1 MGIIN
6 LVKYDGRTTAGE
18 RATAKVWLGL
28 ATATDD
34 EFQELA
40 TFEHSLLE
48 DGKPIAERIEHL
60 KTVRAKIKQEGIKK
74 SELEGWN
81 VAKTG

>member
-6 LVKYDGRTTAGE
+6 LVKYDGHTKAGE
-18 RATAKVWLGL
+18 RARTKVWLGL

-34 EFQELA
+34 ELQELA
-40 TFEHSLLE
+40 TLEHSLLE
-48 DGKPIAERIEHL
+48 DEESIVERIDHL

-74 SELEGWN
+74 SELEG
-81 VAKTG
+81 

>member
-6 LVKYDGRTTAGE
+6 LVKYDGRTKAGE
-18 RATAKVWLGL
+18 RARTKVWLGL

-34 EFQELA
+34 EVQELA
-40 TFEHSLLE
+40 TLEHGLLE
-48 DGKPIAERIEHL
+48 DGESIVERIEHL

-74 SELEGWN
+74 SELEG
-81 VAKTG
+81 